1 MIFKKN
7 EKGRK
12 ENIRNCIYHK
22 LFNKNDSYVE
32 IFGKVYGT
40 IRFTLFLS
48 LALYR
53 KARKKGGKKMMKD
66 NAKMGSKWAFHWLV
80 GGPTGAARLSCRFSP
95 PAFFTSPSCLRL
107 ELGVFIVFFSIHC
120 AHILFDLFIL
130 FFVFV
135 SFSFSFYY
143 LSYTLAIP

>member
-12 ENIRNCIYHK
+12 ENIRNCIYRK

-53 KARKKGGKKMMKD
+53 KARKKGKKK
-66 NAKMGSKWAFHWLV
+66 
-80 GGPTGAARLSCRFSP
+80 
-95 PAFFTSPSCLRL
+95 
-107 ELGVFIVFFSIHC
+107 
-120 AHILFDLFIL
+120 
-130 FFVFV
+130 
-135 SFSFSFYY
+135 
-143 LSYTLAIP
+143 